1 MSRRRRLAPPPQ
13 SQAAPAVIARSAS
26 ADSGSE
32 TTRRPFGASQDGQ
45 PAAPAREA
53 FSLVINPLPVHSI
66 LSRSLYQ
73 AEDARNVPLPCADS
87 PCLDCGEGTD
97 KVPACWCAFR
107 WMFQL
112 SGSRTFRPGRAVVAT
127 ADAAVALPL
136 PTTRR
141 GGPQGLPSAKSR
153 LAEQDVSTSG
163 RDPVGKTHAL
173 STPVIGCLRV
183 KRRKASV
190 NPQPLANRENHT
202 DV

>member
-1 MSRRRRLAPPPQ
+1 MSRRRRQAPSPQ
-13 SQAAPAVIARSAS
+13 SQAALAVIARSAS
-26 ADSGSE
+26 ADSGS
-32 TTRRPFGASQDGQ
+32 GASYRLSVSSDGQ

-153 LAEQDVSTSG
+153 LAEQDVSLSG
-163 RDPVGKTHAL
+163 RDPVGKTHTP
-173 STPVIGCLRV
+173 STPLIGCLPV
-183 KRRKASV
+183 KRCQASV
-190 NPQPLANRENHT
+190 NPQAFANRENRN